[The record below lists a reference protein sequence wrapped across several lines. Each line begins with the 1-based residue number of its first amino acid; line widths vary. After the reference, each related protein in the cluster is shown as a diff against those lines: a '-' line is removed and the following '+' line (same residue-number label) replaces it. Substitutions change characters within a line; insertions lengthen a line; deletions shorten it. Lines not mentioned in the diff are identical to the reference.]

1 MLERHGLADAAFA
14 PPEPAFGPAG
24 WATVTTTAAVHGAS
38 RCGPNRAPCH
48 KLTTQSCWLEFDAES
63 DAVGARP
70 VWELW
75 ANPVKSTPHA
85 LGFPPRSNVGS
96 RPRMSMHLT
105 FAEAGFQARN
115 YDGRLRFSFVEHW
128 RRMHALL
135 RPERRGIIC
144 LEDPEAAAPAPRL

>member
-1 MLERHGLADAAFA
+1 
-14 PPEPAFGPAG
+14 
-24 WATVTTTAAVHGAS
+24 
-38 RCGPNRAPCH
+38 
-48 KLTTQSCWLEFDAES
+48 
-63 DAVGARP
+63 
-70 VWELW
+70 
-75 ANPVKSTPHA
+75 
-85 LGFPPRSNVGS
+85 
-96 RPRMSMHLT
+96 MSMHLT